1 MLELKNITFKVD
13 NLDGKGEITILD
25 NVSFKIEQ
33 GKILIITGPNGGGK
47 STLAKIIMGIEKP
60 TSGQILFDGQD
71 VTNLS
76 ITERARIGI
85 GYAFQQPPRFK
96 GVTVKKLLNLASG
109 NKLSNDA
116 CCEYLTNVG
125 LCSKEYLKR
134 DVDASLSGGELK
146 RIEGASLMARNPKL
160 AIYDEPEAGIDL
172 WSFSMLV
179 NSFQKFKENKEQ
191 TVIII
196 SHQERVIDLADEIM
210 IIANGKIKN
219 KGPKEQIMPLIQ
231 AGPTDCGCPI
241 KEVALTH
248 EK

>member
-25 NVSFKIEQ
+25 NINFTIEK

-146 RIEGASLMARNPKL
+146 RIEIASARNPKL

>member
-1 MLELKNITFKVD
+1 
-13 NLDGKGEITILD
+13 
-25 NVSFKIEQ
+25 
-33 GKILIITGPNGGGK
+33 
-47 STLAKIIMGIEKP
+47 
-60 TSGQILFDGQD
+60 
-71 VTNLS
+71 
-76 ITERARIGI
+76 
-85 GYAFQQPPRFK
+85 
-96 GVTVKKLLNLASG
+96 
-109 NKLSNDA
+109 
-116 CCEYLTNVG
+116 
-125 LCSKEYLKR
+125 
-134 DVDASLSGGELK
+134 
-146 RIEGASLMARNPKL
+146 
-160 AIYDEPEAGIDL
+160 
-172 WSFSMLV
+172 MLV

>member
-1 MLELKNITFKVD
+1 MLELRDIFVEA
-13 NLDGKGEITILD
+13 DGKEILSGV
-25 NVSFKIEQ
+25 NLVVESPMFVVV
-33 GKILIITGPNGGGK
+33 TGPNGSGK
-47 STLAKIIMGIEKP
+47 STLAKVIAGIVKP
-60 TSGQILFDGQD
+60 SQGSILYNGKDITGL
-71 VTNLS
+71 N
-76 ITERARIGI
+76 ITERAKAGI
-85 GYAFQQPPRFK
+85 GFAFQQPVRFR
-96 GVTVKKLLNLASG
+96 GLTVIEM
-109 NKLSNDA
+109 LSIAAGRSLCHKEA
-116 CCEYLTNVG
+116 CSYL
-125 LCSKEYLKR
+125 R
-134 DVDASLSGGELK
+134 DVGMCANDYVNREIDDSLSGGEIK
-146 RIEGASLMARNPKL
+146 RIEIAMLMARQ
-160 AIYDEPEAGIDL
+160 ASVSIFDEPEAGIDL

>member
-25 NVSFKIEQ
+25 NVSFKIEK

-76 ITERARIGI
+76 ITERARLGI

-109 NKLSNDA
+109 NKLNDDA

-146 RIEGASLMARNPKL
+146 RIEIASLMARNPKL

-179 NSFQKFKENKEQ
+179 DSFQKFKENKDQ
-191 TVIII
+191 TVVII
-196 SHQERVIDLADEIM
+196 SHQERIIDLADELM
-210 IIANGKIKN
+210 IIADGKVQN
-219 KGPKEQIMPLIQ
+219 KGTKEEIMPMIQ
-231 AGPTDCGCPI
+231 GGTTNCGCPI
-241 KEVALTH
+241 KEVVLTN
-248 EK
+248 ER